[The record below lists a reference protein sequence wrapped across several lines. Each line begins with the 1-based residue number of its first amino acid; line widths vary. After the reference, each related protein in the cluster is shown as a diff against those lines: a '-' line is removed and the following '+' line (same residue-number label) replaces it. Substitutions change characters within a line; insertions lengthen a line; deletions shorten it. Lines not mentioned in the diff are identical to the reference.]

1 MAELGPGFRRG
12 TEKSV
17 TSSKDADLKETMFSR
32 IIWRRLRLA
41 SGLLLLLF
49 VAGHLCNL
57 ALGLVSLDAMER
69 WRGILLM
76 PWQTKLGQAL
86 LLTAVIIHAGLGL
99 ASLASRHS
107 LAMSRT
113 DWVQLLLGLAT
124 PPLLVNH
131 VVGLQVTSD
140 LVARF
145 RPDYGYVLAVYW
157 RYAPLLALQQLL
169 VVVIVWVH
177 GAIGLY
183 STLVL
188 RPIWPRLAP
197 VVIPILFAIPILAL
211 LGFAHAGE
219 AVLARLASDADW
231 RAFIEQNLLIR
242 QQMGHRLGV
251 IQEGVFLVYGV
262 AVAGGVGV
270 LFANILRR
278 RRSRVV
284 ISYDGGLTAVG
295 HVGMSVL
302 EVSRANHIPH
312 ASVCGGR
319 ARCGTCRIIVPA
331 DADLDSPAETE
342 LATLR
347 RVKAP
352 ANARLACQSHLLGRP
367 VSVQRVLPAF
377 VDAEA
382 AREPDSWAASTE
394 ADLET
399 AS

>member
-1 MAELGPGFRRG
+1 ML
-12 TEKSV
+12 
-17 TSSKDADLKETMFSR
+17 FSR
-32 IIWRRLRLA
+32 LIIRRLRLA
-41 SGLLLLLF
+41 SGLFLLLF

-57 ALGLVSLDAMER
+57 ALGLVSLETMER
-69 WRGILLM
+69 WRGVLLV
-76 PWQTKLGQAL
+76 PWQSGLGQAL
-86 LLTAVIIHAGLGL
+86 LLAAAIVHAGLGL

-131 VVGLQVTSD
+131 VIGLQVTSD

-145 RPDYGYVLAVYW
+145 NADYGYVLAVYW
-157 RYAPLLALQQLL
+157 KYAPLLALQQLL
-169 VVVIVWVH
+169 VVVIVWAH

-188 RPIWPRLAP
+188 RPVWPRLAP
-197 VVIPILFAIPILAL
+197 IVVPIMFAIPIFAL

-219 AVLARLASDADW
+219 AVLGRLATDAAW
-231 RAFIEQNLLIR
+231 RALIEQNLLIL
-242 QQMGHRLGV
+242 QQMSHRLDV
-251 IQEGVFLVYGV
+251 IESGGFLVYGL
-262 AVAGGVGV
+262 AVAAAVGV
-270 LFANILRR
+270 LAANVLKR

-284 ISYDGGLTAVG
+284 VSYDGGLTAVG
-295 HVGMSVL
+295 RVGMSVL

-331 DADLDSPAETE
+331 DADLDAPREAEV
-342 LATLR
+342 ATLR

-352 ANARLACQSHLLGRP
+352 PDARLACQAHLLGRP
-367 VSVQRVLPAF
+367 MRVQRIYPAF

-382 AREPDSWAASTE
+382 ARRPDSWAAATKP
-394 ADLET
+394 DLE
-399 AS
+399 AVS

>member
-1 MAELGPGFRRG
+1 ML
-12 TEKSV
+12 
-17 TSSKDADLKETMFSR
+17 FSR
-32 IIWRRLRLA
+32 LIIRRIRLG

-57 ALGLVSLDAMER
+57 ALGLVSVDAMER
-69 WRGILLM
+69 WRGVLLT
-76 PWQTKLGQAL
+76 PWQTGLGQSL
-86 LLTAVIIHAGLGL
+86 LLAAAIIHAGLGL

-107 LAMSRT
+107 LALSRT

-145 RPDYGYVLAVYW
+145 DADYGYVLAAYW
-157 RYAPLLALQQLL
+157 RYVPLFALQQLL
-169 VVVIVWVH
+169 VVVIVWAH
-177 GAIGLY
+177 GSIGLY

-188 RPIWPRLAP
+188 KRAWPRLAP
-197 VVIPILFAIPILAL
+197 IVVPILFAIPILAL

-219 AVLARLASDADW
+219 AVLARLAGDEVW
-231 RAFIEQNLLIR
+231 RALVEQNLQIV
-242 QQMGHRLGV
+242 QQMRHRLDV
-251 IQEGVFLVYGV
+251 IESGVFLVYGI
-262 AVAGGVGV
+262 AVTAAVGLLV
-270 LFANILRR
+270 ANILRR

-284 ISYDGGLTAVG
+284 VSYDGGLTAVG
-295 HVGMSVL
+295 RIGMSVL

-331 DADLDSPAETE
+331 DADLDAPAEAE
-342 LATLR
+342 PATLR

-352 ANARLACQSHLLGRP
+352 SDVRLACQAHLLGRA
-367 VSVQRVLPAF
+367 VSVRRVYPAF
-377 VDAEA
+377 VDAGA
-382 AREPDSWAASTE
+382 ARQPGSWAAATE
-394 ADLET
+394 PDLELVP
-399 AS
+399 

>member
-1 MAELGPGFRRG
+1 ML
-12 TEKSV
+12 
-17 TSSKDADLKETMFSR
+17 FSR
-32 IIWRRLRLA
+32 LIVRRVRLV

-49 VAGHLCNL
+49 VAGHLSNL
-57 ALGLVSLDAMER
+57 ALGLVSVDAMER
-69 WRGILLM
+69 WRGVLLM
-76 PWQTKLGQAL
+76 PWQTGFGQAL
-86 LLTAVIIHAGLGL
+86 LLAAAIVHAGLGL

-140 LVARF
+140 LTARF
-145 RPDYGYVLAVYW
+145 SADYGYVLAVYW

-169 VVVIVWVH
+169 VVVIVWAH

-188 RPIWPRLAP
+188 RRSWPRLAP
-197 VVIPILFAIPILAL
+197 IVVPILFAIPILAL

-219 AVLARLASDADW
+219 AVLARLATDTAW
-231 RAFIEQNLLIR
+231 RALIEQNLQVL
-242 QQMGHRLGV
+242 QEMGHRLDV
-251 IQEGVFLVYGV
+251 IEGGVFLVYGT
-262 AVAGGVGV
+262 AVALAVG
-270 LFANILRR
+270 ILVVNMLRQRR
-278 RRSRVV
+278 TRVMV
-284 ISYDGGLTAVG
+284 SYDGGLTAVG
-295 HVGMSVL
+295 RVGMSVL
-302 EVSRANHIPH
+302 EVSRANDIPH

-331 DADLDSPAETE
+331 DADLDPPAAAE
-342 LATLR
+342 LATLD

-352 ANARLACQSHLLGRP
+352 PDARLACQAHLLGRP
-367 VSVQRVLPAF
+367 VSVRRVYPAF

-382 AREPDSWAASTE
+382 ARQPDSWSASTE
-394 ADLET
+394 PVLET
-399 AS
+399 AP